1 MQEAAVEAV
10 GGGPAVKR
18 SYGVESYD
26 AMRTGSAIKK
36 ENRTVGCLQTRTDT
50 DRQAQAEEEECLRV
64 MREETGVR
72 EDRPGQ
78 REASLGARRALD
90 GLAAACGLL
99 GPLSFLVS
107 LSLTTTCFAL
117 RCYARTLPRLPV
129 CLR

>member
-1 MQEAAVEAV
+1 VSLSVLGARQAGRLEAGAMQEAAVEAV

-78 REASLGARRALD
+78 REASLGARRALT
-90 GLAAACGLL
+90 L
-99 GPLSFLVS
+99 GWTGWLRPAGSWDHSRFSFP
-107 LSLTTTCFAL
+107 F
-117 RCYARTLPRLPV
+117 R
-129 CLR
+129 